1 MPTLNYEFPATQ
13 AAALPVHVGVVASG
27 DLEILLRPPGSSDPT
42 DRATVRVRTSVT
54 GFDTVWRDVLERFF
68 AHNPVAGRWELND
81 AGATPG
87 VVALR
92 LRQTAEAAGANGS
105 NA

>member
-42 DRATVRVRTSVT
+42 DRATVRVARALPGSTPSGGTS
-54 GFDTVWRDVLERFF
+54 
-68 AHNPVAGRWELND
+68 
-81 AGATPG
+81 
-87 VVALR
+87 
-92 LRQTAEAAGANGS
+92 
-105 NA
+105 